1 MNSLQYWH
9 VPISEYY
16 AVTGSTH
23 LTLVICHSLFVF
35 AVYLITWWGDKYP
48 VRKSCGIERRR
59 KARQDRSI
67 FAADAKESP
76 VISETIFPIIYISIS
91 ASVVCSFCL
100 FDCSHTT
107 QANCRLLSI
116 LEPDSL
122 FIYCF
127 VCFQLKG
134 FFLIFP
140 VQRIVFLFWG
150 VLYEKWPRLVFRTI
164 YLIGLPIA
172 YFTITEEKIPK
183 TQNQNVKKFK
193 KEIF

>member
-122 FIYCF
+122 FIYSL
-127 VCFQLKG
+127 VCFWLKG
-134 FFLIFP
+134 FVPYFPCLKGCFPFLRCVIWKVTQACFSDH
-140 VQRIVFLFWG
+140 LFDW
-150 VLYEKWPRLVFRTI
+150 
-164 YLIGLPIA
+164 IA
-172 YFTITEEKIPK
+172 NSLFHHHWRENSKNAKSKCEKI
-183 TQNQNVKKFK
+183 
-193 KEIF
+193 